1 MRVSNADCGRK
12 RQIAAC
18 SRNRHTCSDIRP
30 RLVIH
35 QRQAKAHTKIKILVP
50 GLFILLDIG
59 TGCCADL
66 RSFVDTGE
74 EITQHIQTMLHLR
87 RVDHPLTA
95 RQLRS
100 YRRVC
105 RHAQLVERMLAV
117 QLHLRAL
124 KRRIVID
131 NCLALRAGDVD
142 SRIDWRIFFNRYGSS
157 AGKGVYI
164 HCINRECT
172 AGLEQRIVFIL
183 SC

>member
-1 MRVSNADCGRK
+1 MRISNADCCCK
-12 RQIAAC
+12 RQIASC

-35 QRQAKAHTKIKILVP
+35 QRQTKAHTKIEILVP

-59 TGCCADL
+59 TSCCADL

-74 EITQHIQTMLHLR
+74 EFTQLIQTMLRLR

-105 RHAQLVERMLAV
+105 RHAQLIEHMLAV
-117 QLHLRAL
+117 QLYLCAL
-124 KRRIVID
+124 KRCIVID
-131 NCLALRAGDVD
+131 NSLALRAGDVD
-142 SRIDWRIFFNRYGSS
+142 SRIERRIFFNRYGSS
-157 AGKGVYI
+157 ACEGVHI
-164 HCINRECT
+164 HCINCQRT
-172 AGLEQRIVFIL
+172 AGLEQRIIFIL
-183 SC
+183 RR